1 MIRLASKNI
10 WLYWTLKLYLLTNKR
25 EFLHLFSAIRFLRF
39 KSCPPSKEDL
49 HRKLGIFVFPIVSD
63 WTNVFIVTW
72 LSDMCLLTIY
82 LHEGDEVLLQFAK
95 AKSQCLDWVKH
106 FSIFMYLYTYQFV
119 NILVIEILCNF
130 CFFNDEIINLVLNPY
145 LIFVM

>member
-1 MIRLASKNI
+1 MTLGSLIYYSQTLLYYIALDNTKDYTRIAS
-10 WLYWTLKLYLLTNKR
+10 
-25 EFLHLFSAIRFLRF
+25 
-39 KSCPPSKEDL
+39 
-49 HRKLGIFVFPIVSD
+49 IFVFPIVSD

-82 LHEGDEVLLQFAK
+82 HHEGDEVLLQFAK

-130 CFFNDEIINLVLNPY
+130 CFFNNEIINFGIKSVFNSCN
-145 LIFVM
+145 VMCSIPC